1 MVMASKYRVMASK
14 REVTASICRVMA
26 SKCRVM
32 ASKFKIGYL
41 FAYYVFS
48 STIVIIELHVHTR
61 S

>member
-1 MVMASKYRVMASK
+1 MVIASKYRVMASK
-14 REVTASICRVMA
+14 REVTASI
-26 SKCRVM
+26 CRVM